1 MRQNQLRRIK
11 REAKPVNVG
20 GYDYSISEMFE
31 QFMLIKKGEGL
42 APRTIKEYY
51 NNFQYFME
59 YIGRELSAKEMTIE
73 VFTGWIT
80 YMCEELNYSP
90 ATVNIR
96 VRTMRSFLRYI
107 FEDKQWIREPIH
119 KRFKPIKAP
128 IDNVEAFTPED
139 FKKLIGAID
148 DSSYTGFR
156 TKVILFVL
164 LDTMVRVSE
173 LVDIK
178 RRNVDFK
185 SLTIQLEA
193 LDTKV
198 KIARTVPI
206 SAKTAKLLSEYMAE
220 TEDFESEFVF
230 LTYEGEHMSEATVRD
245 NMRVYGQIAGINNK
259 RCSPHTLR
267 HTGAL
272 FYILNG
278 GDPFSLQR
286 ILGHSHMNMVRRY
299 VQMTNMDVKNQH
311 NFFSPLNYVFK
322 TPR

>member
-1 MRQNQLRRIK
+1 MRQGQLRRVK
-11 REAKPVNVG
+11 REAKSENVG
-20 GYDYSISEMFE
+20 GYAYSISEMFE

-42 APRTIKEYY
+42 AKRTIKEYY

-59 YIGRELSAKEMTIE
+59 YIGRELAAKEMTTE
-73 VFTGWIT
+73 VFTGWIS
-80 YMCEELNYSP
+80 YMCEELEYSP

-107 FEDKQWIREPIH
+107 FEDKKWIQEPIH

-128 IDNVEAFTPED
+128 IDNVEAFTPEE
-139 FKKLIGAID
+139 FIRLIGAID
-148 DSSYTGFR
+148 ESSYTGFR

-164 LDTMVRVSE
+164 IDTMVRVSE

-178 RRNVDFK
+178 RKNVNFK
-185 SLTIQLEA
+185 NLTIQLEA
-193 LDTKV
+193 ADTKV
-198 KIARTVPI
+198 RIARTVPI
-206 SAKTAKLLSEYMAE
+206 SAKTAKLVSEYMVE
-220 TEDFESEFVF
+220 TEDFGNEYLFV
-230 LTYEGEHMSEATVRD
+230 TYEGVHMSEATVRD
-245 NMRVYGQIAGINNK
+245 NMRLYGHVAGINNK

-299 VQMTNMDVKNQH
+299 VQMTNMDVQNQH
-311 NFFSPLNYVFK
+311 NIHSPLNYVFNK
-322 TPR
+322 K